1 MNESLLHWERGAPR
15 ITLHVKVCLQVLW
28 STTASVTLYNV
39 LSGSKENCMKSGLG
53 FDARNKLV
61 TGPFFSYFFSYYLSA
76 SGLSATQQEFSLSW
90 LILQLCLVFSPDL
103 NLLMAKNVREDGWQ
117 QKLSISVMI
126 QHHKPLLT
134 CISEV
139 ITSSKNRPT
148 SFLM

>member
-61 TGPFFSYFFSYYLSA
+61 TGPFLVTFS
-76 SGLSATQQEFSLSW
+76 
-90 LILQLCLVFSPDL
+90 
-103 NLLMAKNVREDGWQ
+103 
-117 QKLSISVMI
+117 
-126 QHHKPLLT
+126 
-134 CISEV
+134 V
-139 ITSSKNRPT
+139 ITYLLQACLQHNRSSLCRG
-148 SFLM
+148 